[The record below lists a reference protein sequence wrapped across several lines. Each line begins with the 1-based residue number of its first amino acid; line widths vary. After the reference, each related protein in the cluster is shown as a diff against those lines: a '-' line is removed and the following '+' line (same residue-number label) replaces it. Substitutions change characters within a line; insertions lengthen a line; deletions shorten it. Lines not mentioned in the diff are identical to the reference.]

1 MNITAIDPGGSGVAR
16 IVWSAT
22 GAQTTPPT
30 SVNGESAHVTITANG
45 TTTVTF
51 HAVDSAGNAGPSG
64 NVTVKVDSDGPTVQ
78 CGTADGLWHAND
90 VSIAC
95 TASDAGVGLADPL
108 NDASFNLSTTVQ
120 AGTETAN
127 ASTGDRNVCD
137 RLAQCTI
144 AGPIAGNMVDK
155 KAPTITLTAPVAGS
169 YTVGQVVNAAFTCV
183 DGGSDVASCTG
194 STANGSAIPTTPGTH
209 TFTVNATDNVGNAAA
224 TVTVTYTVAYRICLQ
239 YNPNQA
245 KTIGS
250 AYPIEVRLCD
260 AAGNN
265 LSSASISLQATTVDG
280 TIDPGPNDSGNSNF
294 GYFFRFDLGSYKYN
308 LKTDGLSPGMHTLF
322 FTVSTA
328 PGVQFSAPFRLK

>member
-1 MNITAIDPGGSGVAR
+1 M
-16 IVWSAT
+16 
-22 GAQTTPPT
+22 
-30 SVNGESAHVTITANG
+30 
-45 TTTVTF
+45 TF

-78 CGTADGLWHAND
+78 CGTADGLWHVND

-95 TASDAGVGLADPL
+95 TASDDGVGLADPL

-137 RLAQCTI
+137 RLSRCTI

-169 YTVGQVVNAAFTCV
+169 YTVGQVVNASFTCV
-183 DGGSDVASCTG
+183 DGGSGPASCTG

-209 TFTVNATDNVGNAAA
+209 TFTVNATDNVGNSSSAQ
-224 TVTVTYTVAYRICLQ
+224 VTYTVGYRICLQ

-245 KTIGS
+245 KNIGS

-280 TIDPGPNDSGNSNF
+280 TIRPGSERQRQLQLRILLPVRRGVVQVQPEDGRVEPRYAHAVLHGLDSAGCPIQCPF
-294 GYFFRFDLGSYKYN
+294 K
-308 LKTDGLSPGMHTLF
+308 LK
-322 FTVSTA
+322 
-328 PGVQFSAPFRLK
+328 